1 MKDTLRVLSTYPE
14 LGIGTSFFSTL
25 IGFLKILNPILT
37 FISLSIGIVIGL
49 MTLYAKFFKKKIR

>member
-37 FISLSIGIVIGL
+37 SISLGIGIIIGL
-49 MTLYAKFFKKKIR
+49 MTLYAKMKR

>member
-49 MTLYAKFFKKKIR
+49 MTLYAKFFKKK